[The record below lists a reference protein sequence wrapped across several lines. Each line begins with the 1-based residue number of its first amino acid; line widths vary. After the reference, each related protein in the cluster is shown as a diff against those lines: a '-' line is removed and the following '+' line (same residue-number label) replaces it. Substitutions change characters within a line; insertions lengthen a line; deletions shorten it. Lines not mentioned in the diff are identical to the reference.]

1 MSNETQGYE
10 IAELIDYKSLKDLMD
25 MLHKYVMG
33 DLKLS
38 DKQAEA
44 AMLIVNK
51 AIPALKPV
59 SMEEAGI
66 V

>member
-1 MSNETQGYE
+1 MKDKTENYK
-10 IAELIDYKSLKDLMD
+10 IVELIDYKSLKDLMD
-25 MLHKYVMG
+25 MLRKFAMG

-38 DKQAEA
+38 DKQVEA
-44 AMLIVNK
+44 IMLIIDK
-51 AIPALKPV
+51 AVPALKPV